1 MTTGT
6 PHTGIEPTGIPV
18 QFGSRLPTMRE
29 CNWLLMQ
36 EALMRTGQ
44 NRSAAAA
51 LLGISRQTLLNHLKV
66 MRTPESTAG

>member
-1 MTTGT
+1 VTTGT
-6 PHTGIEPTGIPV
+6 PHTGTDATELPV
-18 QFGSRLPTMRE
+18 QFGTRLPTMRE

-66 MRTPESTAG
+66 MRISESTAG